1 MEGPCLRLDVTDEEF
16 LLLDDE
22 EDASTQARPGSAGS
36 ASAGSGGLS
45 GGTGGAGGLLSGLA
59 GSLGRGFA
67 SVRSKLAA
75 AGESRQAAAEPVHE
89 LILDDSSNE
98 ERTKV
103 ISAAVEDVVVEAID
117 EPELVVDGLEEFEW
131 GLRGMDCPDCAMKAT
146 RAVRRL
152 PGVKEVNVSA
162 TEGRV
167 RVNIDVGR
175 GRISRVSAVLE
186 SLGHGPDLEL

>member
-36 ASAGSGGLS
+36 ASAGSGGLG
-45 GGTGGAGGLLSGLA
+45 GGTSGAAGRGAGGLLSGLA

-75 AGESRQAAAEPVHE
+75 AGESRQAAAEPVDE
-89 LILDDSSNE
+89 LILDDSSDE
-98 ERTKV
+98 EQTKV
-103 ISAAVEDVVVEAID
+103 ISAAVEEVVVEAIV

-131 GLRGMDCPDCAMKAT
+131 GLREIG
-146 RAVRRL
+146 RAHV
-152 PGVKEVNVSA
+152 
-162 TEGRV
+162 
-167 RVNIDVGR
+167 
-175 GRISRVSAVLE
+175 
-186 SLGHGPDLEL
+186 